1 MQHDIQYYQK
11 KNNIKRFAMR
21 KILFLTMMIFSYIN
35 CTSQVNND
43 LIIKHIEHMSEKNND
58 EISDYSE
65 LIEAY
70 WSLLENPININ
81 GDNIDQL
88 AELKLISIFELE
100 KIKTYRKE
108 YGSFQIIEE
117 LFEVEGLD
125 KTSVEIIKNIICFED
140 DNDSR
145 ISIKDLKYGKHKI
158 ISQIDQ
164 CLNKKKG
171 YLDVDDSLL
180 LNNINSIYLGSPYR
194 LYLRYNYSY
203 RDKLE
208 YGFVVEK
215 DPGEYLFKSS
225 INDSIRMLLDGKCY
239 SGFDFYTFHIVV
251 HNFGFLFETLAIG
264 DYKIS
269 FGQGL
274 CMGSGMAMNAQ
285 GGSLLRRNKKIT
297 ASKSANEAYYLR
309 GIANTL
315 KYNNFE
321 LSTFYSNK
329 RIDAN
334 VLTYDSLSEV
344 PLQISSLQQSGLHR
358 TYNEIMDRKVVR
370 QQLLGLNFSYR
381 NARFQI
387 GYTLH
392 KTKLSAKVNPNSN
405 IYNLFYFKGKE
416 LANQSIDFYYV
427 TDRTLLYGEIAM
439 SSNKGKAGLFG
450 FTIQPVGYIDLNFLY
465 RNYAKDYQCLYSN
478 AYSAGSYPRNEKG
491 LYLNSIISIAA
502 NWVYSTSIDFYRSDW
517 FKSTAHSPSHGYDFD
532 SQLNYQP
539 SNNTLFFIEYRNRNK
554 MDNTS
559 RDDIFQ
565 KYLVEE
571 RYNMIRFHSAFQITS
586 YITLKNR
593 VEYHFNND
601 ENGDYNSYLIYHD
614 IIYNNTE
621 SQYSIAFRYEVFNA
635 EKGSVY
641 AYENDVLYAFAV
653 GGLSGK
659 GIRSYITGKIKILG
673 NINISGKIGVTSY
686 DNKRE
691 IGSGLETISNNWRC
705 DCKLQIIWNF

>member
-1 MQHDIQYYQK
+1 MRSLAMK
-11 KNNIKRFAMR
+11 KI
-21 KILFLTMMIFSYIN
+21 FLLMMMFFICTDCISQIN
-35 CTSQVNND
+35 KD
-43 LIIKHIEHMSEKNND
+43 LIIEQIERMSEDSSD
-58 EISDYSE
+58 EENDYSE

-70 WSLLENPININ
+70 WELLENPLNIN
-81 GDNIDQL
+81 GDDIDQL
-88 AELKLISIFELE
+88 AEFRFISVFQLE
-100 KIKTYRKE
+100 KIKSYIKE
-108 YGSFQIIEE
+108 YGDIRFIEE
-117 LFEVEGLD
+117 LYEIEGMDD
-125 KTSVEIIKNIICFED
+125 KSIEMIKDIICFEE
-140 DNDSR
+140 SKKKEMR
-145 ISIKDLKYGKHKI
+145 FSDLKYGKHKVI
-158 ISQIDQ
+158 TQVDQ

-171 YLDVDDSLL
+171 YSVVEDSLL
-180 LNNINSIYLGSPYR
+180 YQNPNSIYLGSPQR
-194 LYLRYNYSY
+194 FYLRYNYTY
-203 RDKLE
+203 KDKLE

-215 DPGEYLFKSS
+215 DPGEYLFKSNV
-225 INDSIRMLLDGKCY
+225 NDSLIALLGDNCY
-239 SGFDFYTFHIVV
+239 TGFDFCTFHISV
-251 HNFGFLFETLAIG
+251 HNFGFLFETVVIG

-405 IYNLFYFKGKE
+405 IHNLFYFKGKE

-450 FTIQPVGYIDLNFLY
+450 LTIQPVGYIDLNFLY

-517 FKSTAHSPSHGYDFD
+517 FKSTAYSPSHGYDFD

-539 SNNTLFFIEYRNRNK
+539 NNNTLFFIEYRNRNK

-559 RDDIFQ
+559 GDDIFQ